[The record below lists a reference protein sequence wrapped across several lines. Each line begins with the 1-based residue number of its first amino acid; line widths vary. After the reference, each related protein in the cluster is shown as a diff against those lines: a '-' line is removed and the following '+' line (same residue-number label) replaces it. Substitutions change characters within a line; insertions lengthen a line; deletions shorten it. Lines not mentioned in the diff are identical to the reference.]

1 MRGSVRTKGAATT
14 CDEADGE
21 DSRAHQRFPA
31 EPAGTIRGGMRGH
44 SGEELLRLPVR
55 VHGIQLGRPVDVIL
69 DGGTRP
75 RAVGFDVLCGDDGHR
90 FLPLAAATV
99 RGDEISVD
107 STLMLLED
115 AELRYYH
122 ERGRTLRH
130 ALGVDVNRSGAPL
143 GELRDLVVAADGT
156 IEAVV
161 VGENGHERRV
171 DFDRDVEVRFAR
183 A

>member
-1 MRGSVRTKGAATT
+1 MG
-14 CDEADGE
+14 
-21 DSRAHQRFPA
+21 
-31 EPAGTIRGGMRGH
+31 GH

-69 DGGTRP
+69 DAAPRP
-75 RAVGFDVLCGDDGHR
+75 RAVGLDVLCGDDGHR

-99 RGDEISVD
+99 RGDEIAVE

-130 ALGVDVNRSGAPL
+130 ARGVNVDRGGTSL
-143 GELRDLVVAADGT
+143 GELRDLVVAPDGT
-156 IEAVV
+156 IEAVI
-161 VGENGHERRV
+161 VGENGHERRI
-171 DFDRDVEVRFAR
+171 DFDADVEVHFSRQA
-183 A
+183 